1 MYVEEKYILGVCKKN
16 MKERE
21 LGRPS
26 CIWED
31 VDWIP
36 ACPSYVAALES
47 SGTGSTNKPYILLQH
62 LCSSVEHF
70 WRPLSVPTCKTSTH
84 LVNLNCIVDWN
95 SMKQK
100 VPSA

>member
-1 MYVEEKYILGVCKKN
+1 

-26 CIWED
+26 CRWED

-36 ACPSYVAALES
+36 VVPACSSHVVALES
-47 SGTGSTNKPYILLQH
+47 FGTGSTNKPYTLLQH
-62 LCSSVEHF
+62 LCSSVENF
-70 WRPLSVPTCKTSTH
+70 LKPLSVPTCKTSTH